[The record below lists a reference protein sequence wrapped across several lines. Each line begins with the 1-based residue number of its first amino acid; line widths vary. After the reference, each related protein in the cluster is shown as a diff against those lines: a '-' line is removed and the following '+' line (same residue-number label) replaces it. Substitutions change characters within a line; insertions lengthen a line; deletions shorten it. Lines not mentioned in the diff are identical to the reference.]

1 MKMVFFWY
9 RDTASHDLKLSE
21 CYNNCI
27 IRKFI
32 FVEDVSYL
40 ILNPKYYFMNSWLR
54 HNLNRIMRVKHMNE
68 FQITFYKNMYMC
80 RCVSCFQ
87 ITWCSFYTIFIFYAN
102 EEDEEDKKS
111 IFDKI
116 IIRVKNFCV
125 PTCINTIVCMIFLFS
140 VYINKYICV
149 PVDL

>member
-1 MKMVFFWY
+1 MTLIHGFIYTKFC
-9 RDTASHDLKLSE
+9 E
-21 CYNNCI
+21 CYNNCT
-27 IRKFI
+27 IRKYI
-32 FVEDVSYL
+32 YEDDVSYL
-40 ILNPKYYFMNSWLR
+40 ILKQKHYLLNSWLR

-87 ITWCSFYTIFIFYAN
+87 LTWCSFYTIFIFYAN

-116 IIRVKNFCV
+116 IIRVKIFCV
-125 PTCINTIVCMIFLFS
+125 PTYLNTIVCVMFLFFEQ
-140 VYINKYICV
+140 INKYQ
-149 PVDL
+149 